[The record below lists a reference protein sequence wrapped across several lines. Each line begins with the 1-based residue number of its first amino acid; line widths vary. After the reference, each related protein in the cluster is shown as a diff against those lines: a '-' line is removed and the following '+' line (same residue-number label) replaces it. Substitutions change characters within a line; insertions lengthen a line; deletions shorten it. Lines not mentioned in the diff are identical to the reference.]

1 MINRRHHVTEFHPT
15 QYRDGVIPCN
25 SGRLP
30 VPGLAGGWRP
40 CWAGLGWA
48 GLGSASLHFIC
59 STTQKHSLNIRV
71 GIGILS
77 CLVKTWKLNG
87 TNELA
92 SLKCKT
98 TIKEIKNAVIPRSD
112 SRPSVQIHS
121 DTIISG

>member
-1 MINRRHHVTEFHPT
+1 MALFPVMAAAC
-15 QYRDGVIPCN
+15 PCL
-25 SGRLP
+25 GWAA
-30 VPGLAGGWRP
+30 AGGH
-40 CWAGLGWA
+40 AGLGWA

-112 SRPSVQIHS
+112 SRPSVQIH
-121 DTIISG
+121 